1 MYQALHNSLSNYQKR
16 CNGRNVKN
24 MVVEYL
30 EVQLADGQAV
40 IGTTASQ
47 VKTQPTRMIFN
58 LAMILGF
65 DDVINDHHT
74 DKSLKIIDEWS
85 PRLAHLSLKMI
96 NLRRMLNF
104 MIHDFQISLLKL
116 SLLF

>member
-1 MYQALHNSLSNYQKR
+1 
-16 CNGRNVKN
+16 

-58 LAMILGF
+58 LTMILGF
-65 DDVINDHHT
+65 DDVINDHQS
-74 DKSLKIIDEWS
+74 DKSLKVMI
-85 PRLAHLSLKMI
+85 KMI
-96 NLRRMLNF
+96 ITPLW
-104 MIHDFQISLLKL
+104 IISVIK
-116 SLLF
+116 

>member
-1 MYQALHNSLSNYQKR
+1 
-16 CNGRNVKN
+16 

-58 LAMILGF
+58 LTMILGF
-65 DDVINDHHT
+65 DDVINDHHS
-74 DKSLKIIDEWS
+74 DKSLKIII
-85 PRLAHLSLKMI
+85 RMI
-96 NLRRMLNF
+96 ITSRSSVPQNDQSSKDAQV
-104 MIHDFQISLLKL
+104 HDS
-116 SLLF
+116 

>member
-1 MYQALHNSLSNYQKR
+1 M
-16 CNGRNVKN
+16 
-24 MVVEYL
+24 VEYL

-65 DDVINDHHT
+65 DDVINDHHS
-74 DKSLKIIDEWS
+74 DKSLKVMIRMITTPADHLCDQIISSRSSVPQSDQPS
-85 PRLAHLSLKMI
+85 KDAQL
-96 NLRRMLNF
+96 
-104 MIHDFQISLLKL
+104 HDS
-116 SLLF
+116 

>member
-16 CNGRNVKN
+16 CNGKNDKN

-65 DDVINDHHT
+65 DDVINDHHS
-74 DKSLKIIDEWS
+74 DKSLKIII
-85 PRLAHLSLKMI
+85 RMI
-96 NLRRMLNF
+96 ITSRSSVPQNDQSSKDAQL
-104 MIHDFQISLLKL
+104 HDSWFSNISLEIV
-116 SLLF
+116 SV